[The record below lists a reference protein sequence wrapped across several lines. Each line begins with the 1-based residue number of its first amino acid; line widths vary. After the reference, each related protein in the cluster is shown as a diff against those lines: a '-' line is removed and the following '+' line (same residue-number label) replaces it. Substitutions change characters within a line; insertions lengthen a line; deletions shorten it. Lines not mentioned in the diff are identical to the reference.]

1 MAINTNPS
9 NPEEVS
15 SAPEQNDVVA
25 EPNGAV
31 KLPLQRRIEN
41 ALNGD
46 EFSQQLERYGFS
58 SAAEVAGF
66 RRFSDMHKV
75 AQTKASGRADA
86 TPPTY
91 QFYREAKRRAMQAE
105 NVMRDAIASQDPVS
119 QSLRHVRPP
128 SLPESVTR
136 ALQEEPIRYAKPE
149 SIQSSQSPAAYLKH
163 IYDLA
168 TTKITP
174 AIEAFGL
181 NVRRPDLQNLEL
193 SEDNLHQQITTLEL
207 VNEVLLA
214 QLNSENG
221 LDFSGTGSKID
232 INSIKFRFDPLIWTL
247 ELWIRVNELSPE
259 IEYHTVVSSD
269 SNPDSNSQ
277 QSPFIMVLKPREG
290 SSSYNLQVGFGDGS
304 GTPTSNI
311 WREVL
316 TLKEWHHIAA
326 VCDGKHIYLIK
337 NGEVFGDPHVIS
349 LFDPAVTREPTVI
362 GNFSDDTPFPG
373 GQIRDVRLWK
383 VARSPEKIVAD
394 MNRRLNGDEEGLVA
408 YFPMD
413 EGSGTE
419 IKNLADPTGNSNGIL
434 AGPSLPSWINPISS
448 LFESFKTQLHPL
460 ALPFDR
466 NIATIR
472 TGLAQMNN
480 MSLNEITRRIRYD
493 YAFKAGNFTLVPSPV
508 DALNLLQSEFEVL
521 KTITSN
527 EIDKFKKI
535 FGDSIEEISQLKIV
549 NVFTAATDI
558 SFDEFCQLYRDGK
571 SISDEAG
578 NVYES
583 CVYGATFFTKYYL
596 RLSLNKEQQL
606 EMHSVGSTSNR
617 TEFIADTFFA
627 MNHLVR
633 LYKRTGLAFHEL
645 DWLLSAVPGASSG
658 KTVTDLGFDVIAHYL
673 YWRKHYNL
681 SVDQFAGLLGQ
692 VNGYR
697 RLGEQDTTLMRQ
709 LFGENAALVTTTV
722 LAKNTTL
729 SDVDTKTENGISLGD
744 ILRRGLKLSQVEWTV
759 IVNLVDSKSTLNSK
773 NLVRLYRMATLFPLL
788 GWDVLSGIELVNK
801 IDSAMLDNLKML
813 DTLKSEPSA
822 TNTKPLLSVMDRLAW
837 LSQWMKTAG
846 FSVAEVLMVLTPP
859 DQAVL
864 QATQAVTNWL
874 HELHQAIQQHRF
886 NESGLPRYKE
896 PTNDS
901 PIPTWLDKLKDQ
913 EILNTYG
920 LVKKDVN
927 QETISNAVKKILAE
941 RDTENDEVLKNSLIE
956 QLVQIQTSQQ
966 QALANQ
972 VVQLTDN
979 GNPEIIPPLLGWMG
993 TDAYTVL
1000 NTLLSWD
1007 YPGSSRNSQLSDG
1020 NSVGNVLSL
1029 REVDNSHLQEI
1040 YNLARHL
1047 TVISKLSL
1055 DAATVAMLADNPVWL
1070 APNMDSP
1077 LSLEQVYYLER
1088 FKQLQNAEVSA
1099 DLWLSFFKKVT
1110 ENPENAT
1117 QNEAILAQLLDW
1129 KKEEITS
1136 LGVDA
1141 FPKNVQEVS
1150 AIARKIQLCRE
1161 LSLSATELANITSN
1175 DTNKAA
1181 GAVLSA
1187 LYRYQDGA
1195 QATAAKN
1202 ALNEQIRDVLVAAYL
1217 SQVVAKDET
1226 LKNLIKDEETLYE
1239 YLLLDVNVSSA
1250 VPTSRLVE
1258 ANSSVQLYINRMLE
1272 GVEDATF
1279 GDNNNEKAAL
1289 NDEWETAQQ
1298 YRVWEANEKLKLYPS
1313 NYIEPE
1319 LRFTKTELFKQ
1330 FEQSLAQGYLNEDI
1344 IETALYSYMRELQ
1357 HLAELQ
1363 PKGFFHIRG
1372 VNHIDYYFTAQA
1384 SWSHLTYYYR
1394 HMRLDL
1400 DLLKDGN
1407 RQACQWGEWKRVDLP
1422 AVNQTVYGIYPAFAW
1437 NRLFLLWYELEEQRS
1452 EDGEQKRYFLR
1463 PKYMRQ
1469 GVDGSFDEAWDP
1481 DLGEGVDLEVTDVT
1495 ERQPTVYQA
1504 YYNAG
1509 TIDQLFVV
1517 NNQNY
1522 RFQITQKTADVNIDN
1537 DTNLPTAPDL
1547 NGYDSTQSF
1556 FIGDTAKLSFEP
1568 SRLTMNGEF
1577 SGDYLRVAIN
1587 KNSGFPVVL
1596 KVESVANEPARLQLS
1611 NNSAM
1616 DILVKG
1622 QAGAWGYD
1630 YPQEFSLEV
1639 YIDGNLKK
1647 SKPLILLSDNPWA
1660 HGALV
1665 QDWNQE
1671 IDLINT
1677 SEGNIEVK
1685 FNYKCKVVVENVEN
1699 RQPGEVKFG
1708 PSEQVEY
1715 RLTETATDLLF
1726 YEESGF
1732 RKKEAYLVCNGA
1744 TDKDS
1749 RHIIHLVSPAMR
1761 NVPELLPIP
1770 SDITT
1775 LFSTLHQQYAE
1786 EGVDTFLNLA
1796 QADKN
1801 IGTIADPK
1809 PKNTFDFDGPFGLY
1823 GWEVFFHIPALIA
1836 SKYADNGDYDAA
1848 KRWMKCIYNPS
1859 AEGNVWG
1866 VLPLISD
1873 SNNGTRSI
1881 TDPDNVALK
1890 NPIHYQNAIIRQH
1903 LEHLL
1908 AEGDDYYRQQ
1918 TQETLQQAKLRYV
1931 VAKNLFSTELSK
1943 ELEVL
1948 TVSDWSNPTLGDVTA
1963 ENFRSPYNQEIK
1975 KLYHT
1980 FEQRLHNLRHWLTI
1994 DGEPLN
2000 IPLLAPP
2007 IDPRQLQ
2014 VAALAGVAATQ
2025 AQFLSQMTLLYTF
2038 DEILAKA
2045 QNYTKELMNFANS
2058 LQAGLE
2064 KRDERALEELTQS
2077 QQQKLLEF
2085 VHSTQQQQIKIV
2097 ETAKEA
2103 LEKAQA
2109 TLQTEYEGQSRLAD
2123 EYMNDPETAS
2133 LTLLPARTELLITSS
2148 AAATGAGFAGLIPT
2162 IFGMANGGSKGEEP
2176 LIGAQE
2182 LARNSADTIR
2192 DLMDVAKDAGAYQR
2206 RQETEQLRR
2215 DVLKGELKEIEV
2227 RIKEAQLIINQ
2238 EQSKLREIE
2247 RQQEHT
2253 AQLVDFMQRR
2263 FTNQQFYEWY
2273 VSKLSNL
2280 YSAAYD
2286 ATVRFALMAERAFQ
2300 SETDDRTATFI
2311 RPQWDRRYK
2320 GLLAGQALWV
2330 DLERMDLAY
2339 MSRREPAQQ
2348 STKVISLRELDASA
2362 LGSLKANGETVFFLK
2377 ESLFE
2382 ADYPDHYRRR
2392 IQSIRVS
2399 FPALKDKGI
2408 NPCGQLTQLSSRSY
2422 HSRQRDAKNS
2432 SADLFANQSIIL
2444 GGWETDSRE
2453 LKMPRGRLLPFQGTG
2468 VDSTWHLSLPAAAK
2482 AVRKKL
2488 SSFPQKAV
2496 LDELD
2501 DVVIEITYSAQV

>member
-1 MAINTNPS
+1 
-9 NPEEVS
+9 
-15 SAPEQNDVVA
+15 
-25 EPNGAV
+25 
-31 KLPLQRRIEN
+31 
-41 ALNGD
+41 
-46 EFSQQLERYGFS
+46 
-58 SAAEVAGF
+58 
-66 RRFSDMHKV
+66 
-75 AQTKASGRADA
+75 
-86 TPPTY
+86 
-91 QFYREAKRRAMQAE
+91 
-105 NVMRDAIASQDPVS
+105 
-119 QSLRHVRPP
+119 
-128 SLPESVTR
+128 
-136 ALQEEPIRYAKPE
+136 
-149 SIQSSQSPAAYLKH
+149 
-163 IYDLA
+163 
-168 TTKITP
+168 
-174 AIEAFGL
+174 
-181 NVRRPDLQNLEL
+181 
-193 SEDNLHQQITTLEL
+193 
-207 VNEVLLA
+207 
-214 QLNSENG
+214 
-221 LDFSGTGSKID
+221 
-232 INSIKFRFDPLIWTL
+232 
-247 ELWIRVNELSPE
+247 
-259 IEYHTVVSSD
+259 
-269 SNPDSNSQ
+269 
-277 QSPFIMVLKPREG
+277 
-290 SSSYNLQVGFGDGS
+290 
-304 GTPTSNI
+304 
-311 WREVL
+311 
-316 TLKEWHHIAA
+316 
-326 VCDGKHIYLIK
+326 
-337 NGEVFGDPHVIS
+337 
-349 LFDPAVTREPTVI
+349 
-362 GNFSDDTPFPG
+362 
-373 GQIRDVRLWK
+373 
-383 VARSPEKIVAD
+383 
-394 MNRRLNGDEEGLVA
+394 
-408 YFPMD
+408 
-413 EGSGTE
+413 
-419 IKNLADPTGNSNGIL
+419 
-434 AGPSLPSWINPISS
+434 
-448 LFESFKTQLHPL
+448 
-460 ALPFDR
+460 
-466 NIATIR
+466 
-472 TGLAQMNN
+472 
-480 MSLNEITRRIRYD
+480 
-493 YAFKAGNFTLVPSPV
+493 
-508 DALNLLQSEFEVL
+508 
-521 KTITSN
+521 
-527 EIDKFKKI
+527 
-535 FGDSIEEISQLKIV
+535 
-549 NVFTAATDI
+549 
-558 SFDEFCQLYRDGK
+558 
-571 SISDEAG
+571 
-578 NVYES
+578 
-583 CVYGATFFTKYYL
+583 
-596 RLSLNKEQQL
+596 
-606 EMHSVGSTSNR
+606 
-617 TEFIADTFFA
+617 
-627 MNHLVR
+627 
-633 LYKRTGLAFHEL
+633 
-645 DWLLSAVPGASSG
+645 
-658 KTVTDLGFDVIAHYL
+658 
-673 YWRKHYNL
+673 
-681 SVDQFAGLLGQ
+681 
-692 VNGYR
+692 
-697 RLGEQDTTLMRQ
+697 
-709 LFGENAALVTTTV
+709 
-722 LAKNTTL
+722 
-729 SDVDTKTENGISLGD
+729 
-744 ILRRGLKLSQVEWTV
+744 
-759 IVNLVDSKSTLNSK
+759 
-773 NLVRLYRMATLFPLL
+773 MATLFPLL
-788 GWDVLSGIELVNK
+788 GWDVLSGIELVRK
-801 IDSAMLDNLKML
+801 IDPEMLT
-813 DTLKSEPSA
+813 TLKTLPSNSGA
-822 TNTKPLLSVMDRLAW
+822 IIPLLPVMDRLAW

-846 FSVAEVLMVLTPP
+846 FSVAELLMVLTPP
-859 DQAVL
+859 EDAVL

-874 HELHQAIQQHRF
+874 HELHQAIQQHRVSKSDF
-886 NESGLPRYKE
+886 APYSEWTEASTSETTRIE
-896 PTNDS
+896 
-901 PIPTWLDKLKDQ
+901 IPANSWFDQLNAKGILDTYGIVKNVGRDTISTKVD
-913 EILNTYG
+913 EILSDQKAPANPD
-920 LVKKDVN
+920 LQD
-927 QETISNAVKKILAE
+927 
-941 RDTENDEVLKNSLIE
+941 SLIE

-972 VVQLTDN
+972 LVQLTDN
-979 GNPEIIPPLLGWMG
+979 GNPEIIPPLLGWMN

-1007 YPGSSRNSQLSDG
+1007 YPRGSTNSQLSDG

-1029 REVDNSHLQEI
+1029 GEVDNSHLQVI

-1055 DAATVAMLADNPVWL
+1055 DAATVTILADRPEWL
-1070 APNMDSP
+1070 APEMTRP

-1088 FKQLQNAEVSA
+1088 FKHLQNAEVSA

-1110 ENPENAT
+1110 ADQDNAT

-1136 LGVDA
+1136 LCVDA
-1141 FPKNVQEVS
+1141 FPKNVQQVS

-1161 LSLSATELANITSN
+1161 LSLSATELASITSN
-1175 DTNKAA
+1175 NTNQAA
-1181 GAVLSA
+1181 GAVLAA

-1298 YRVWEANEKLKLYPS
+1298 YRVGEANEKLKLYPS

-1357 HLAELQ
+1357 HLTELQ

-1384 SWSHLTYYYR
+1384 SWNHLTYYYR

-1400 DLLKDGN
+1400 DMLKAEN
-1407 RQACQWGEWKRVDLP
+1407 RQACQWGEWKRIDLP

-1437 NRLFLLWYELEEQRS
+1437 NRLFLLWFELEEQRN
-1452 EDGEQKRYFLR
+1452 EDGTEKRYFLR

-1469 GVDGSFDEAWDP
+1469 GVDGSFDEAWNP
-1481 DLGEGVDLEVTDVT
+1481 DLGEGVDFEVTDATV
-1495 ERQPTVYQA
+1495 RPPIVYQA
-1504 YYNAG
+1504 YYDKG
-1509 TIDQLFVV
+1509 TIKQFFVV
-1517 NNQNY
+1517 KGKNY
-1522 RFQITQKTADVNIDN
+1522 RFQITKKRADVNIDN
-1537 DTNLPTAPDL
+1537 ETVLPEPPTLTDYVSTQSLFFGDTAQIIWEPQNPRIAPYEKLLILGNVGTFWNLNISINQGNGIPIQVTGEFGQLLQLDISEMIIDASVILFGVQMASDEISIMFTNFYVEVYL
-1547 NGYDSTQSF
+1547 NGNLYKERRGFTVSLEQSKPVYKAKAHSWSEVIDLSDTQKGNIEIRFSFAYKGEAQWLLGSPDEVRAPFSDSTQRS
-1556 FIGDTAKLSFEP
+1556 S
-1568 SRLTMNGEF
+1568 S
-1577 SGDYLRVAIN
+1577 
-1587 KNSGFPVVL
+1587 
-1596 KVESVANEPARLQLS
+1596 
-1611 NNSAM
+1611 
-1616 DILVKG
+1616 
-1622 QAGAWGYD
+1622 
-1630 YPQEFSLEV
+1630 
-1639 YIDGNLKK
+1639 
-1647 SKPLILLSDNPWA
+1647 
-1660 HGALV
+1660 
-1665 QDWNQE
+1665 
-1671 IDLINT
+1671 
-1677 SEGNIEVK
+1677 
-1685 FNYKCKVVVENVEN
+1685 
-1699 RQPGEVKFG
+1699 
-1708 PSEQVEY
+1708 VEY
-1715 RLTETATDLLF
+1715 RITETATDLLF
-1726 YEESGF
+1726 YEEDGF
-1732 RKKEAYLVCNGA
+1732 RQKEGYLVCTEA
-1744 TDKDS
+1744 TNENS
-1749 RHIIHLVSPAMR
+1749 QHIIHLVSPAMR

-1775 LFSTLHQQYAE
+1775 LFSTAHQQYAE
-1786 EGVDTFLNLA
+1786 EGVDRFLDEAKKLEE
-1796 QADKN
+1796 KL
-1801 IGTIADPK
+1801 GVIANPQ
-1809 PKNTFDFDGPFGLY
+1809 PKNKFDFDGPFGLY
-1823 GWEVFFHIPALIA
+1823 GWEVFFHIPPLIA

-1859 AEGNVWG
+1859 AQGNVWG

-1948 TVSDWSNPTLGDVTA
+1948 TVSDWSNPTLGTVTA
-1963 ENFRSPYNQEIK
+1963 NNFRSPYNQEIK
-1975 KLYHT
+1975 KLYQT

-2025 AQFLSQMTLLYTF
+2025 AQFLSKMTLPYSF

-2123 EYMNDPETAS
+2123 EYMNASETAS
-2133 LTLLPARTELLITSS
+2133 VAILSSRAALLAASS
-2148 AAATGAGFAGLIPT
+2148 VSAIGAGVAGLIPT
-2162 IFGMANGGSKGEEP
+2162 VFGLANGSFKPEKPLEGSEEA
-2176 LIGAQE
+2176 LK
-2182 LARNSADTIR
+2182 NSAEILR
-2192 DLMDVAKDAGAYQR
+2192 DVSELTKDAGAYQR

-2227 RIKEAQLIINQ
+2227 RIKQAQLIINQ

-2247 RQQEHT
+2247 RQQDHT

-2273 VSKLSNL
+2273 VSRLSNL

-2300 SETDDRTATFI
+2300 SEIGDFTATFI

-2339 MSRREPAQQ
+2339 MSRMKSEQVL
-2348 STKVISLRELDASA
+2348 SKVISLKQMDESA
-2362 LGSLKANGETVFFLK
+2362 VESLKARGEAVFFLN

-2382 ADYPDHYRRR
+2382 SDYPDHYRRR

-2399 FPALKDKGI
+2399 FPALKERGL

-2422 HSRQRDAKNS
+2422 HSRQRDAKNA

-2444 GGWETDSRE
+2444 GGCETDSRE
-2453 LKMPRGRLLPFQGTG
+2453 LKMPQGRLLPFQNTG

-2482 AVRKKL
+2482 AVREKQL
-2488 SSFPQKAV
+2488 HFPQKAV
-2496 LDELD
+2496 LEELD

>member
-1 MAINTNPS
+1 MTINTNPS

-31 KLPLQRRIEN
+31 KLPLQLKIEN

-58 SAAEVAGF
+58 STAEVAGF
-66 RRFSDMHKV
+66 RRFSDMYQAV
-75 AQTKASGRADA
+75 QTKASGRADA

-136 ALQEEPIRYAKPE
+136 ALREDPIRYAKPE

-174 AIEAFGL
+174 AIEGFGL
-181 NVRRPDLQNLEL
+181 NVRRPDLQNLQL

-214 QLNSENG
+214 QL
-221 LDFSGTGSKID
+221 T
-232 INSIKFRFDPLIWTL
+232 
-247 ELWIRVNELSPE
+247 
-259 IEYHTVVSSD
+259 
-269 SNPDSNSQ
+269 
-277 QSPFIMVLKPREG
+277 
-290 SSSYNLQVGFGDGS
+290 
-304 GTPTSNI
+304 TSN
-311 WREVL
+311 
-316 TLKEWHHIAA
+316 
-326 VCDGKHIYLIK
+326 
-337 NGEVFGDPHVIS
+337 DP
-349 LFDPAVTREPTVI
+349 
-362 GNFSDDTPFPG
+362 
-373 GQIRDVRLWK
+373 
-383 VARSPEKIVAD
+383 
-394 MNRRLNGDEEGLVA
+394 
-408 YFPMD
+408 
-413 EGSGTE
+413 
-419 IKNLADPTGNSNGIL
+419 
-434 AGPSLPSWINPISS
+434 SS

-472 TGLAQMNN
+472 TGLAQMSD
-480 MSLNEITRRIRYD
+480 MSLNEITRRSDYD
-493 YAFKAGNFTLVPSPV
+493 YAFKATDFTLVPFPV
-508 DALNLLQSEFEVL
+508 DALNLLPSEVEVM
-521 KTITSN
+521 KTKADLPKIQILFG
-527 EIDKFKKI
+527 EPIEKQEELCKID
-535 FGDSIEEISQLKIV
+535 L
-549 NVFTAATDI
+549 FTAATDI
-558 SFDEFCQLYRDGK
+558 TFEELCQLFVDGEV
-571 SISDEAG
+571 ISDEAG
-578 NVYES
+578 NLYHS
-583 CVYGATFFTKYYL
+583 TTYGSKLFAGFRLEFRIHNEQIVMRQIDKSGNYYFFNW
-596 RLSLNKEQQL
+596 SDF
-606 EMHSVGSTSNR
+606 G
-617 TEFIADTFFA
+617 A
-627 MNHLVR
+627 MNYLIR
-633 LYKRTGLAFHEL
+633 LYKRTGLAFHQL
-645 DWLLSAVPGASSG
+645 DWLLCAVLGVNG
-658 KTVTDLGFDVIAHYL
+658 NRTVTDLGFDVLAHCL

-681 SVDQFAGLLGQ
+681 SVDQFVGLLGQ

-697 RLGEQDTTLMRQ
+697 RLGEQETTLMRQ
-709 LFGENAALVTTTV
+709 LFGENAALVTKTILAEETT
-722 LAKNTTL
+722 KL

-744 ILRRGLKLSQVEWTV
+744 ILRRGLKLSQVEWAV
-759 IVNLVDSKSTLNSK
+759 IVELVGSTNTLNHK
-773 NLVRLYRMATLFPLL
+773 TLACLYRMATLFPLL
-788 GWDVLSGIELVNK
+788 GWEVLRGIELVNQ
-801 IDSAMLDNLKML
+801 IDPAMLT
-813 DTLKSEPSA
+813 TLKTQPA
-822 TNTKPLLSVMDRLAW
+822 ADQTKPLLSVIDKLAW

-846 FSVAEVLMVLTPP
+846 FSVAEILMVLMPP
-859 DQAVL
+859 TDAVL

-874 HELHQAIQQHRF
+874 HELHQAIGKHRVS
-886 NESGLPRYKE
+886 ESDFAPYTEWTASANE
-896 PTNDS
+896 PTRIE
-901 PIPTWLDKLKDQ
+901 IPANSWFDNLETQGILD
-913 EILNTYG
+913 TYG
-920 LVKKDVN
+920 LVKNVDKTAITTAVD
-927 QETISNAVKKILAE
+927 TILGQLNAP
-941 RDTENDEVLKNSLIE
+941 ENSDLQDSLIE
-956 QLVQIQTSQQ
+956 LLVQIQTSQQ

-979 GNPEIIPPLLGWMG
+979 GNPEIIPPLLRWMD

-1007 YPGSSRNSQLSDG
+1007 YPGASRNSQLSDG

-1029 REVDNSHLQEI
+1029 REVDNSHLQVI

-1055 DAATVAMLADNPVWL
+1055 DVATVAMLADNPVWL
-1070 APNMDSP
+1070 APEMTSA
-1077 LSLEQVYYLER
+1077 LSLEQVYYLEQ

-1099 DLWLSFFKKVT
+1099 DLWLSYFEKVT
-1110 ENPENAT
+1110 AQDPGDAN

-1129 KKEEITS
+1129 KKEDITS

-1141 FPKNVQEVS
+1141 FPKNVQQVS
-1150 AIARKIQLCRE
+1150 AVARKIQLCRE
-1161 LSLSATELANITSN
+1161 LSLSATELASITSD
-1175 DTNKAA
+1175 DTSKAA

-1202 ALNEQIRDVLVAAYL
+1202 ALNEQIRDVLVAAYR
-1217 SQVVAKDET
+1217 SQVVANDET
-1226 LKNLIKDEETLYE
+1226 LKNFIKDEETLYE

-1272 GVEDATF
+1272 GVENASFED
-1279 GDNNNEKAAL
+1279 KAAL

-1344 IETALYSYMRELQ
+1344 IETGLYSYMRELQ
-1357 HLAELQ
+1357 HLTELQ
-1363 PKGFFHIRG
+1363 PKGFCQILG
-1372 VNHIDYYFTAQA
+1372 INYIDYYFTAQA
-1384 SWSHLTYYYR
+1384 SWNHLTYYHR
-1394 HMRLDL
+1394 HMRLDQ
-1400 DLLKDGN
+1400 DMLKDEK
-1407 RQACQWGEWKRVDLP
+1407 RQACQWGEWKRIDLP
-1422 AVNQTVYGIYPAFAW
+1422 AVNQTVYGIYPAYAW
-1437 NRLFLLWYELEEQRS
+1437 NRLFLLWFELEEQRN
-1452 EDGEQKRYFLR
+1452 EDGTEKRYFLR

-1469 GVDGSFDEAWDP
+1469 GVDGSFDEAWNP
-1481 DLGEGVDLEVTDVT
+1481 DLGEDVDLEVTDPEV
-1495 ERQPTVYQA
+1495 RQPIVYQA
-1504 YYNAG
+1504 HYDKG
-1509 TIDQLFVV
+1509 TIKQFFVV
-1517 NNQNY
+1517 KGKKY
-1522 RFQITQKTADVNIDN
+1522 RFQITKKTADVNIDN
-1537 DTNLPTAPDL
+1537 ETNLPTPPTLTDYVSTQSLFFGDTAQIILEPQNSRIPPYEKLIALGELVGIKISINQGTGIPIFSQVTGEFGKILQLDFSETSVEASLMTLGSLFPSNAININFTNFKVEVYL
-1547 NGYDSTQSF
+1547 NGKLDKEHSFNVSIEQSAPWFRAKADGWTEVLDLTGTQNGNIEIKLYFAYEGQTQWLGQDVSAFSDSTQIS
-1556 FIGDTAKLSFEP
+1556 S
-1568 SRLTMNGEF
+1568 SV
-1577 SGDYLRVAIN
+1577 DYRI
-1587 KNSGFPVVL
+1587 
-1596 KVESVANEPARLQLS
+1596 
-1611 NNSAM
+1611 
-1616 DILVKG
+1616 
-1622 QAGAWGYD
+1622 
-1630 YPQEFSLEV
+1630 
-1639 YIDGNLKK
+1639 
-1647 SKPLILLSDNPWA
+1647 
-1660 HGALV
+1660 
-1665 QDWNQE
+1665 
-1671 IDLINT
+1671 
-1677 SEGNIEVK
+1677 
-1685 FNYKCKVVVENVEN
+1685 
-1699 RQPGEVKFG
+1699 
-1708 PSEQVEY
+1708 
-1715 RLTETATDLLF
+1715 TETATDLLF
-1726 YEESGF
+1726 YEDSGF
-1732 RKKEAYLVCNGA
+1732 RKQEGYLVCKGA
-1744 TDKDS
+1744 TDEDS
-1749 RHIIHLVSPAMR
+1749 RHIIHLVSPGMR
-1761 NVPELLPIP
+1761 NIPELLPIP

-1775 LFSTLHQQYAE
+1775 LFSTVHQQYAE
-1786 EGVDTFLNLA
+1786 EGVDRFLNEANTLG
-1796 QADKN
+1796 D
-1801 IGTIADPK
+1801 IANPK

-1859 AEGNVWG
+1859 AQGNVWG

-1881 TDPDNVALK
+1881 TDPDDVARK

-1903 LEHLL
+1903 LDHLL
-1908 AEGDDYYRQQ
+1908 AEADDYYRQQ

-1948 TVSDWSNPTLGDVTA
+1948 TVSDWSNPTLGTVTA
-1963 ENFRSPYNQEIK
+1963 NNFRSPYNQEIK
-1975 KLYHT
+1975 KLYQT

-2000 IPLLAPP
+2000 IPLLASP

-2025 AQFLSQMTLLYTF
+2025 AQFLSKMTLPYSF
-2038 DEILAKA
+2038 DTILAKA
-2045 QNYTKELMNFANS
+2045 QTYTNQLINFGNS

-2085 VHSTQQQQIKIV
+2085 VYSTQQEQIKIA

-2109 TLQTEYEGQSRLAD
+2109 TLQREYEGQSRLAS
-2123 EYMNDPETAS
+2123 EYMNGSETAS
-2133 LTLLPARTELLITSS
+2133 VALLSTR
-2148 AAATGAGFAGLIPT
+2148 AALFGVAGGLAIGSGFAGLIPT
-2162 IFGMANGGSKGEEP
+2162 VFGLANGSFKPEKPLEGS
-2176 LIGAQE
+2176 QE
-2182 LARNSADTIR
+2182 ALEYSAEVLR
-2192 DLMDVAKDAGAYQR
+2192 DVSDVLRDAGTYQR
-2206 RQETEQLRR
+2206 RQQTEQLRR
-2215 DVLKGELKEIEV
+2215 DVLSDELKEIEV
-2227 RIKEAQLIINQ
+2227 RIKEAQLIITQ

-2247 RQQEHT
+2247 RQQDHT

-2273 VSKLSNL
+2273 VSRLSNL

-2300 SETDDRTATFI
+2300 VEIEDFTATFI

-2339 MSRREPAQQ
+2339 MSRMKPQQ
-2348 STKVISLRELDASA
+2348 VLSKVISLKQMDESA
-2362 LGSLKANGETVFFLK
+2362 VESLKARGEAVFFLN

-2382 ADYPDHYRRR
+2382 SDYPDHYRRR
-2392 IQSIRVS
+2392 IQGIRVS
-2399 FPALKDKGI
+2399 FPALKEKGI

-2444 GGWETDSRE
+2444 GGCETDSRE
-2453 LKMPRGRLLPFQGTG
+2453 LKMPQGRLLPFQNTG

-2482 AVRKKL
+2482 AVREKRI
-2488 SSFPQKAV
+2488 SFPQKAV
-2496 LDELD
+2496 LEELD